1 MHINL
6 GNRTFKIV
14 IKPLTDK
21 NLLGYTDFITN
32 QVLIDPNQSDESYK
46 NTLLH
51 ECMHVGYDL
60 FGLND
65 DDAIPKVNN
74 EYLVL
79 VSTNML
85 RHLAGLNPK
94 LFSFIFN
101 HE

>member
-1 MHINL
+1 MVLRL
-6 GNRTFKIV
+6 GSRTFKIV
-14 IKPLTDK
+14 LKSLTEK
-21 NLLGYTDFITN
+21 ELLGYTDFQTDE
-32 QVLIDPNQSDESYK
+32 VFIDPNQSEESYK

-51 ECMHVGYDL
+51 ECMHIGYDL

-65 DDAIPKVNN
+65 DDSIPKINN

-85 RHLAGLNPK
+85 RHLAGLNPQ